1 MKLYLDYS
9 LYHEEGLDRD
19 KANAR
24 AESTFQDVKSGR
36 LTYSWDNYLVL
47 REGDT
52 LYLGNLSYT
61 RSGDSVERFY
71 IRGSLSYVDQSTEE
85 EYLLRF
91 SYPAGSV
98 ISFTDLL
105 SKLETI
111 K

>member
-36 LTYSWDNYLVL
+36 LTYSEDNFLVL
-47 REGDT
+47 REGDA
-52 LYLGNLSYT
+52 LYLGNLSYF
-61 RSGDSVERFY
+61 RSGDSVEHSY
-71 IRGSLSYVDQSTEE
+71 IRGSLSYVDQSTGEDFM
-85 EYLLRF
+85 LSF
-91 SYPAGSV
+91 SYPAWSV
-98 ISFTDLL
+98 ISFADLL

>member
-47 REGDT
+47 REGI
-52 LYLGNLSYT
+52 
-61 RSGDSVERFY
+61 RF
-71 IRGSLSYVDQSTEE
+71 
-85 EYLLRF
+85 
-91 SYPAGSV
+91 
-98 ISFTDLL
+98 IS
-105 SKLETI
+105 ET
-111 K
+111 